1 MDGCDA
7 STVVRP
13 LFKVGDRC
21 RIILP
26 GSAWDGLVV
35 NLRSVVP
42 AEDFSRPAHVD
53 AFGEALYGFSCP
65 NGLDAALPAECF
77 ERCDARGLPIVKC
90 TARVRAPHNSRVC
103 LTIRGEVASLKNS
116 RRHVPGKS
124 GAGRGYAVC
133 LPSEKA
139 ERWMRSAREQVP
151 IRSPLLAGPLVMFV
165 RCFYAS
171 ERPDLDESAVMDA
184 LQGRVYG
191 NDRQIREK
199 HVYHAIDK
207 ANPRVD
213 VVIEP
218 MQGTIDV

>member
-1 MDGCDA
+1 MDECDA

-53 AFGEALYGFSCP
+53 AFGAALYGFTCP
-65 NGLDAALPAECF
+65 NGLDLALPAECF
-77 ERCDARGLPIVKC
+77 VAAGGAPVDRPG
-90 TARVRAPHNSRVC
+90 RVRVV
-103 LTIRGEVASLKNS
+103 IRGEVASLKNS

-124 GAGRGYAVC
+124 GAGRKFAVC

-139 ERWMRSAREQVP
+139 ERWMKSAREQVP

-165 RCFYAS
+165 RCFYSS

-207 ANPRVD
+207 ANPRVE

-218 MQGTIDV
+218 MQGEFDA